1 MRRLGPQA
9 ADQAVQWGY
18 GVNHHAFSRRNLYGR
33 WLVAAALGG
42 LSLTVHA
49 AYSSVTPPTAVQ
61 GGPGAYAVKMGA
73 DTVIR
78 RASDSSRAFV
88 RASAS
93 LNLGTKRQ
101 AIPILARVTTGAPA
115 AAARFMFMNPIG
127 LGVTAVAFLASEY
140 ITYEDGTFLFA
151 DPNAVTYPVSD
162 GMKFCASWSCNTDKV
177 LACKGY
183 QGANYWKVTEYSGYQ
198 TPWQCFSV
206 YNSYVNITQQA
217 NPSCPAGWYITPGG
231 CVQTAPPTQVALDE
245 EDFVEKVAPKLPPEK
260 IPEYVPSLPVPVE
273 DPMLLPDNDENDD
286 AAVPRPLYIPV
297 GDPVPVPN
305 TDPPTYSQPMTRITP
320 SPTPSDPWRVD
331 VQPYNRVSESP
342 EGVNEPTQDPTGT
355 GTGTTTAP
363 NTDSDLC
370 AKYPNIDACRETEYD
385 TPDGEIPTDE
395 ISASY
400 SVDNFLSGGGSCPA
414 DVYVTTRA
422 GTVKAI
428 NMVEACGYVTSYVR
442 PLVLV
447 VCAFAA
453 VMIVAGGFKV

>member
-1 MRRLGPQA
+1 
-9 ADQAVQWGY
+9 
-18 GVNHHAFSRRNLYGR
+18 VNHHAVPNRNVYGR
-33 WLVAAALGG
+33 WLLAAALGG
-42 LSLTVHA
+42 LSLTANA
-49 AYSSVTPPTAVQ
+49 AYSSVTPPSAVQ

-78 RASDSSRAFV
+78 RASESSRAFV
-88 RASAS
+88 RATAS

-115 AAARFMFMNPIG
+115 VAARFMFMNPIG

-140 ITYEDGTFLFA
+140 ITYEDGTFLFS
-151 DPNAVTYPVSD
+151 DPNPVSYPVTD
-162 GMKFCASWSCNTDKV
+162 GR
-177 LACKGY
+177 
-183 QGANYWKVTEYSGYQ
+183 Q
-198 TPWQCFSV
+198 TV
-206 YNSYVNITQQA
+206 YNGQTYYTASSWCAAYMASVTSPGYMESCLLVNDSLGWRYRLVYWRYVTNTLYQPTT
-217 NPSCPAGWYITPGG
+217 PSCTAGWYVTPTG
-231 CVQTAPPTQVALDE
+231 CSETPSVSEVELDE
-245 EDFVEKVAPKLPPEK
+245 EAFVEKVAPLIPPEQ
-260 IPEYVPSLPVPVE
+260 IPVYVPTMPVPVE
-273 DPMLLPDNDENDD
+273 DPMVLPDNDENDD

-342 EGVNEPTQDPTGT
+342 EGVNEPTQDPTST
-355 GTGTTTAP
+355 GTGTTTSP

-422 GTVKAI
+422 GTVKAV
-428 NMVEACGYVTSYVR
+428 NFVEACGFVTSFVR
-442 PLVLV
+442 PLVV
-447 VCAFAA
+447 VVSAFGAL
-453 VMIVAGGFKV
+453 MIVAGGFKV